1 MSWHAET
8 ALLEAY
14 VESTLERASAFSIE
28 AHLIGCASCREQIAV
43 IADRERLAR
52 VWSDVQERVDSP
64 SRGFV
69 EATLTYLG
77 APDHV
82 ARLLAATPSLTLSW
96 LGGVAVSLAFA
107 VAAAHAGGDGLVL
120 FLALAPLLPL
130 AGVAVAFGP
139 GVDPTY
145 EIGLA
150 SSMRSFELLLIR
162 ATAVLLSTTAV
173 SALAATALPHLG
185 WRTAAWLVPALGLTL
200 ISLAFA
206 TYVPPLRAFGAVA
219 LCWTAAV
226 LLLAAAADDGFA
238 AFRVPAQVGFVLGA
252 VVGAFVVAR
261 RREMFE
267 TGRGA

>member
-14 VESTLERASAFSIE
+14 VESRLERASAFSIE

-64 SRGFV
+64 RRGFV

-77 APDHV
+77 TPDHV

-96 LGGVAVSLAFA
+96 LAGVAASLAFA
-107 VAAAHAGGDGLVL
+107 VAAAHAGGNGLVL

-130 AGVAVAFGP
+130 AGIAAAFGP

-162 ATAVLLSTTAV
+162 ATAVLVSTTAV
-173 SALAATALPHLG
+173 SALAAAALPPLG

-200 ISLAFA
+200 VSLALA
-206 TYVPPLRAFGAVA
+206 TYVPPLRAFVAVA
-219 LCWTAAV
+219 VCWIAV
-226 LLLAAAADDGFA
+226 VVLADTAADDGFA
-238 AFRVPAQVGFVLGA
+238 AFRMPTQVALLLGA
-252 VVGAFVVAR
+252 IVALLVIVR
-261 RREMFE
+261 RRETFD